1 MELCYLLHVA
11 SVIDNFYERY
21 RRKKMPERG
30 LLIVFSGPSGVGKGT
45 VRAKIFEQENN
56 FKYSVSMT
64 TRKQRPGEV
73 DGKDYYFRTREEFE
87 ELIRKGEMLE
97 YAEYVGNYYGTPL
110 TYVNQTLD
118 EGKDI
123 FLEIEVQGALQVKQK
138 KPDAVF
144 VFLTPPD
151 LEELRERLVGRGTD
165 SNEVIANRLAKAKE
179 EIRLMSEYDYAVVND
194 EVELAAERVRMIID
208 AEHFRVDRVIGRYR
222 KMVDDSDF

>member
-1 MELCYLLHVA
+1 MT
-11 SVIDNFYERY
+11 
-21 RRKKMPERG
+21 ERG

-73 DGKDYYFRTREEFE
+73 DGVDYYFRTREQFE

-118 EGKDI
+118 EGKDV
-123 FLEIEVQGALQVKQK
+123 FLEIEVQGALQVKKK

-165 SNEVIANRLAKAKE
+165 SSEVIASRLLKAKE

-194 EVELAAERVRMIID
+194 EVELAAERVKRIIE

-222 KMVDDSDF
+222 KMIDDSDY